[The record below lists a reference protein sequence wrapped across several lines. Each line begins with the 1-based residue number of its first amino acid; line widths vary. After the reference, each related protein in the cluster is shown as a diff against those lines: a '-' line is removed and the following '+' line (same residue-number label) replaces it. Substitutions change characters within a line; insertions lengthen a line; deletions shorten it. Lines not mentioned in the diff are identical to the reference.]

1 MAAAAGV
8 FGPRRLDLHAFS
20 VSWKGRG
27 LKLCVSREKKYHRL
41 MLIAFTSGLRLY
53 CPRLSHLH
61 PAAMLFLSALAVP
74 VLFPEQFIYHRLK
87 KTEKNFIIMLL
98 ISLSFFVCLFVYFA
112 TGNVKSK
119 FLPVA
124 FSNRR
129 RKMIKIPQSREG
141 VRECVV
147 GWVWQ
152 VARLWPMLTSDVSVR
167 GT

>member
-1 MAAAAGV
+1 
-8 FGPRRLDLHAFS
+8 
-20 VSWKGRG
+20 
-27 LKLCVSREKKYHRL
+27 
-41 MLIAFTSGLRLY
+41 
-53 CPRLSHLH
+53 
-61 PAAMLFLSALAVP
+61 MLFLFALAVP

-87 KTEKNFIIMLL
+87 KKRKKLHHHVTYFTE
-98 ISLSFFVCLFVYFA
+98 FFCLFVYFA

-124 FSNRR
+124 FSYRR
-129 RKMIKIPQSREG
+129 RKIIKIPQSRKG